1 MQSKN
6 VLWMGLLFVLL
17 LTVFC
22 IAKYIDQFNPNIK
35 TISAPTKEIIDQN
48 LELKPIKIDEDIQ
61 DSEVDENYLHV
72 IELVEQEEKDI
83 EEAYNRA
90 LKQEEKPKLTKK
102 QKIQKVQKPVKKV
115 KQNLN
120 KHIQKQIKSHK
131 KRRLLI
137 ETIIDNQTIATYG
150 KLSNSQKHKLKQLAQ
165 KLKQNPSTFLRV
177 ETDKKYKKTYSIKKY
192 LLSLGVPANKIQILY
207 KRKKHIILTDNSDI
221 EISVLKKD

>member
-6 VLWMGLLFVLL
+6 VLWLGLLFVSL

-48 LELKPIKIDEDIQ
+48 LELKPIKIDDDIQ
-61 DSEVDENYLHV
+61 NSEVDENYLHV

-90 LKQEEKPKLTKK
+90 LKQEEKPKLIKK
-102 QKIQKVQKPVKKV
+102 QKIQKVEKPVK
-115 KQNLN
+115 N
-120 KHIQKQIKSHK
+120 IKKKITK
-131 KRRLLI
+131 KRVKKDKKRKLLI
-137 ETIIDNQTIATYG
+137 ETVIADQTISSYG
-150 KLSNSQKHKLKQLAQ
+150 KLSNTQKSKLKKLTQ
-165 KLKQNPSTFLRV
+165 KLRQNISAYIRV
-177 ETDKKYKKTYSIKKY
+177 ETDKKYRKIYTIKKY
-192 LLSLGVPANKIQILY
+192 LISLGIPAKNIQILY

-221 EISVLKKD
+221 EISVIKKD